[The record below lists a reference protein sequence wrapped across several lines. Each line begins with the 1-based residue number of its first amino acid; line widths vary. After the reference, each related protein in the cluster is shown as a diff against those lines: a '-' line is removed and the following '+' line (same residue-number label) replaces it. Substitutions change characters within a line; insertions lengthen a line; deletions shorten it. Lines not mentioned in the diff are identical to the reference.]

1 MASSIG
7 IISYYE
13 SLKFSV
19 KYCIYV
25 NVFLLLGFFYCILEL
40 LRILRSLNMEVTI
53 SIQPVVHRGED
64 RLVIHYPPNKD
75 IGTKIRTFP
84 GRKWSQTLSRWHIP
98 AQTSEDVLK
107 SFFDPFRVLFVLATP
122 SCPEESQVES
132 QHAVHPSSQTP
143 ELRQTDH
150 IDHSDIRIDCRSG
163 LLRIFMPYQESDVVY
178 LKTLQRSFWHPK
190 DKCWVVKGTL
200 DNLALLVDRFGELAF
215 AGHLFTI
222 RSLLEAYENP
232 KKVLRVI
239 PFLLDSTFLRLEIE
253 WDVQHINIVKRI
265 PGRQYHRG
273 ERCWLIPAN
282 QDALAYLQQ
291 LCKQANIACVIG
303 VENKKLPVAPKRAA
317 KKPDFKWFA
326 GLERAEALLL
336 ENYAQTL
343 FRQYYSYNTIKTYV
357 RYFRHFLSHFGAA
370 QIDGLEKGAIIN
382 YFDLWVKKGVADSSI
397 NQLINAIKYYY
408 EKVLGRP
415 PTKFK
420 WVRPRKRT
428 SLPEVMSK
436 GEVKRLFSQVK
447 NHKHLC
453 LLMTTYAAGLRAC
466 EVTRLRV
473 EDLQPERGIIRV
485 INGKGNRDRSVMLSP
500 ELWRVLSAYL
510 HEFQPTHWLFEG
522 RKKGEPYAIR
532 SLQSIV
538 QSARKKAGLR
548 KTISTHTL
556 RHSFATHL
564 LEAGTDVRL
573 IQELLGHANIETTL
587 RYTHVSTRQLS
598 QVVSPLDDLLGG
610 KKT

>member
-1 MASSIG
+1 
-7 IISYYE
+7 
-13 SLKFSV
+13 
-19 KYCIYV
+19 
-25 NVFLLLGFFYCILEL
+25 
-40 LRILRSLNMEVTI
+40 MEVTI
-53 SIQPVVHRGED
+53 SLERVIHRGEN
-64 RLVIHYPPNKD
+64 RIVIHYPPNKD

-84 GRKWSQTLSRWHIP
+84 GRKWSQTLSRWHLP
-98 AQTSEDVLK
+98 ADNSQEDLNI
-107 SFFDPFRVLFVLATP
+107 FFHPFPALFVSASS
-122 SCPEESQVES
+122 SCPEESQVEP
-132 QHAVHPSSQTP
+132 QHAVHQPGQTP
-143 ELRQTDH
+143 ESRPTDH
-150 IDHSDIRIDCRSG
+150 IDHSDLRIDLRSG
-163 LLRIFMPYQESDVVY
+163 FLRIFLPYQESDVQF
-178 LKTLQRSFWHPK
+178 LKTLRRSFWHPT

-200 DNLALLVDRFGELAF
+200 DNLESLLDRFGEVAF
-215 AGHLFTI
+215 AGHLFSI
-222 RSLLEAYENP
+222 RSLLNAQEKP
-232 KKVLRVI
+232 KQLLRVI
-239 PFLLDSTFLRLEIE
+239 PFTLDPTYLRVEIE
-253 WDVQHINIVKRI
+253 WDVQHIGIVKRV

-273 ERCWLIPAN
+273 ERCWLIPAHK
-282 QDALAYLQQ
+282 DALAHLQQ
-291 LCKQANIACVIG
+291 LCKQANIACVVG
-303 VENKKLPVAPKRAA
+303 VENQKLSNAPKPKRAT
-317 KKPDFKWFA
+317 KKPDFKWFV
-326 GLERAEALLL
+326 GLERDDAVLL

-357 RYFRHFLSHFGAA
+357 RYFRHFLCHFGAK
-370 QIDGLEKGAIIN
+370 QIDELEKGPIIN

-420 WVRPRKRT
+420 WIRPRKRT
-428 SLPEVMSK
+428 TLPEVMSK
-436 GEVKRLFSQVK
+436 GEVKRLFAQVK

-473 EDLQPERGIIRV
+473 VDLQPERGILRV

-510 HEFQPTHWLFEG
+510 HEFKPTDWLFEG
-522 RKKGEPYAIR
+522 RKAGEPYAIR

-538 QSARKKAGLR
+538 QTARKKAGLR

-598 QVVSPLDDLLGG
+598 QVVSPLDDLLERE
-610 KKT
+610 KT